1 MKHKCRH
8 GYLTLILAMLFWPL
22 SQSNAAEHII
32 EMTAEK
38 IDGGLLAYKMVSHI
52 VDTADIT
59 TRYSTAATI
68 PGPTIVLTEGDTVK
82 LTIRNGINVTDQQV
96 SVHVHGVHY
105 AILSDGTLKV
115 INKIE
120 DEGAYPSDFYTYLW
134 TIAPG
139 TAGTWP
145 YHDHNF
151 ETHNGS
157 EVKGLFG
164 AVIVNPASGSVTASD
179 GRNIASVPVSSIKK
193 DYVLYLG
200 DDAFWGMVI
209 DGTSKQQTALGV
221 NPLLTANKD
230 DNVRFHLI
238 AMGTYLNQFRLN
250 GYQWVD
256 PGTSNMINT
265 KAIGPLE
272 KHVFTIN
279 ASHSAAYMN
288 TNFSRKLMG
297 MTGNFNVTH

>member
-38 IDGGLLAYKMVSHI
+38 IDGGLLAYKMQSHTTGG
-52 VDTADIT
+52 VDIT
-59 TRYSTAATI
+59 TRYSSVATI

-139 TAGTWP
+139 TA
-145 YHDHNF
+145 
-151 ETHNGS
+151 
-157 EVKGLFG
+157 
-164 AVIVNPASGSVTASD
+164 
-179 GRNIASVPVSSIKK
+179 
-193 DYVLYLG
+193 LG
-200 DDAFWGMVI
+200 
-209 DGTSKQQTALGV
+209 
-221 NPLLTANKD
+221 
-230 DNVRFHLI
+230 
-238 AMGTYLNQFRLN
+238 
-250 GYQWVD
+250 
-256 PGTSNMINT
+256 
-265 KAIGPLE
+265 
-272 KHVFTIN
+272 
-279 ASHSAAYMN
+279 
-288 TNFSRKLMG
+288 
-297 MTGNFNVTH
+297 